1 MISVSDDN
9 GPSGAIEGYI
19 YLLAEPVLLL
29 DATDMSYSGKFRP
42 QNYKKYKGDPTK
54 IIYRSLWE
62 KKFMHWCDKNENVM
76 EWGSEEIIIPY
87 RSPVDN
93 RIHRYFPDFYVKAR
107 TRTGKLAKSIIE
119 IKPYAQTQQPKR
131 PVKKI
136 KVTRSYLSE
145 VKTFAV
151 NNAKWKAADSYCKD
165 RQMKFMIL
173 TEKEL
178 RV

>member
-1 MISVSDDN
+1 M
-9 GPSGAIEGYI
+9 
-19 YLLAEPVLLL
+19 
-29 DATDMSYSGKFRP
+29 K
-42 QNYKKYKGDPTK
+42 
-54 IIYRSLWE
+54 E
-62 KKFMHWCDKNENVM
+62 KV
-76 EWGSEEIIIPY
+76 
-87 RSPVDN
+87 
-93 RIHRYFPDFYVKAR
+93 
-107 TRTGKLAKSIIE
+107 
-119 IKPYAQTQQPKR
+119 
-131 PVKKI
+131 

>member
-1 MISVSDDN
+1 M
-9 GPSGAIEGYI
+9 A
-19 YLLAEPVLLL
+19 
-29 DATDMSYSGKFRP
+29 YSGKFRP
-42 QNYKKYKGDPTK
+42 QNYKKYKGDPTN

-62 KKFMHWCDKNENVM
+62 KKFMLWCDKNENIL

-93 RIHRYFPDFYVKAR
+93 RFHRYFPDFYVKAK
-107 TRTGKLAKSIIE
+107 TRNGTLSKNIIE

-131 PVKKI
+131 NKKV
-136 KVTRSYLSE
+136 KVTRSYLTE

-151 NNAKWKAADSYCKD
+151 NQAKWKAADEYCKD
-165 RQMKFMIL
+165 RRMNFLVL
-173 TEKEL
+173 TENEL